1 MNRIYKRYKTTFLPN
16 GGRLVYC
23 KNKSNKATYINLQ
36 FKCGGL
42 KDKIPGLAHFTEHM
56 FFTGTDRLSKEEVS
70 KKYFSVLDC
79 NAYTTMFCIDFRGKI
94 LTSELETFLSNVH
107 MMITESTFSDSAVE
121 KEKKVVFQEINRDLD
136 DFGFLAASFNS
147 YNLFHHDIYKNHVI
161 GTKKTV
167 GSITSADVKQF
178 VKKYFVANNIECKV
192 LSPLSLKKV
201 KKIIINQIESKLPVG
216 DLEEMDLLNYLPI
229 KNTHF
234 FEIKTSDIDKSY
246 IYINFM
252 LDKNA
257 YDFEYEYKLSFI
269 RLMLNNYAL
278 GIMKDMRLRKS
289 LVYSSNF
296 YRTFGKEYGYMYFY
310 TTCEKENIDEVL
322 KTTAEYIKNTL
333 KTGFSQEQFEEA
345 KKRVKYNEELFNIDN
360 RYHNDKLD
368 DLLIFRQI
376 VDDRKYIK
384 QLQNMTIEE
393 CNAMFRDIFKNTQ
406 VSASIFTNANKNDIM
421 SKKEFYDLFKI

>member
-23 KNKSNKATYINLQ
+23 KNKTNKATYINLK
-36 FKCGGL
+36 FKGGAL

-70 KKYFSVLDC
+70 KKYFSVLEC

-94 LTSELETFLSNVH
+94 LTSDLETFLSNVH

-147 YNLFHHDIYKNHVI
+147 YNLFQHDIYKNHVI

-216 DLEEMDLLNYLPI
+216 DLEEMDLLNYLTI

-310 TTCEKENIDEVL
+310 TTCEKENINEVL

-368 DLLIFRQI
+368 DLLIFHQI

-384 QLQNMTIEE
+384 QLQDMTIEE

-421 SKKEFYDLFKI
+421 SKKEFYDMFEF